1 MSKILFLYLNG
12 KMHCAPEKVLQI
24 PLVGG
29 FVGGDAVGAAVVGA
43 NVGAAVVG
51 AAVRAVEHAVD
62 SSPMA
67 DKLILFKVRRAALS
81 EIPFTPVGVP
91 VVGNI
96 TLGFE

>member
-1 MSKILFLYLNG
+1 
-12 KMHCAPEKVLQI
+12 MHCAPETVLQI

-51 AAVRAVEHAVD
+51 AAVGAVEHAVD

-67 DKLILFKVRRAALS
+67 AKLILFKVRRAALS

-91 VVGNI
+91 VAGNMTI
-96 TLGFE
+96 GFE